1 MSFSV
6 GANTS
11 TISFRMKGD
20 NVNSF
25 SGEYWVQAIP
35 VGSDF
40 GGEGYAENVYIYD
53 ENGNRVT
60 LIERDT
66 RYVVY
71 LPVTGS
77 DNWNDVYANGGSAE
91 APAHMSIYAV
101 TYTESR
107 PEEGKTE

>member
-25 SGEYWVQAIP
+25 SGEYWVQTIP
-35 VGSDF
+35 VGRGF

-71 LPVTGS
+71 LPVTES
-77 DNWNDVYANGGSAE
+77 DNWNDIYANGGSAE
-91 APAHMSIYAV
+91 ARPRICR
-101 TYTESR
+101 YT
-107 PEEGKTE
+107 K